1 MKREYGKLGNL
12 IDEYD
17 YIVFPAGTP
26 EMYRLSPGMDQFGRD
41 TDLSILD
48 KIVCVGCS
56 SSSTTNVSSYRQA
69 LMDWLDMDMK
79 YNETRTR
86 ILFYYE
92 PKYEEAIREFTGEFA
107 SRELGEVCLYVPE

>member
-1 MKREYGKLGNL
+1 MKREYGKLCNV

-17 YIVFPAGTP
+17 YIVFPSGTS

-48 KIVCVGCS
+48 KIVCVVCS
-56 SSSTTNVSSYRQA
+56 SVSSYRQA

-92 PKYEEAIREFTGEFA
+92 PKYEEAIREFAGEFS